1 MAATPARKK
10 KWIGWLLL
18 AVGCG
23 LLLLLILKIGPR
35 DMLDAWRAAN
45 KPLLIVGFG
54 TFTLGLLLRGAKWK
68 FFLSAT
74 PHPVAYRPCLRAYVI
89 NAFLANLT
97 PARSGELLAPIW
109 LARRGV
115 PTAAGYAVV
124 VIDHMLDAVAVLSLF
139 FLAVWNFNRIA
150 PETLETYHF
159 FGLTA
164 DLRSLGAAF
173 GICVGIGLVVVIL
186 ALLRLDLAI
195 GRLRRLPG
203 RAAQKIA
210 AALQS
215 FREALGILG
224 NRRVLAINFLLTYAC
239 WALDLCTS
247 YLVVRSF
254 IPTLAFT
261 DSATASMFAGVI
273 ALASFIP
280 GGIGVGAAGYTVV
293 IAIIGYADSLDA
305 AAAGAVM
312 MTILTHSTRA
322 ALSGLLAREKDQD
335 LRLPDRH

>member
-1 MAATPARKK
+1 MAETRAAKK

-18 AVGCG
+18 ALGFG

-45 KPLLIVGFG
+45 KPLLAAGFV
-54 TFTLGLLLRGAKWK
+54 TFALGLLLRGLKWK
-68 FFLSAT
+68 WFLGAT
-74 PHPVAYRPCLRAYVI
+74 PYPVAYRPCLRAYVL

-97 PARSGELLAPIW
+97 PARSGELLAPLW

-115 PTAAGYAVV
+115 PTSAGYAVV
-124 VIDHMLDAVAVLSLF
+124 VIDHTLDAVAVLSLF

-150 PETLETYHF
+150 PATLDTYHF

-164 DLRSLGAAF
+164 DLRSLGVAF
-173 GICVGIGLVVVIL
+173 GILVGLILVIAIF
-186 ALLRLDLAI
+186 ALLRLDLAVD
-195 GRLRRLPG
+195 RLRRLPG
-203 RAAQKIA
+203 QAAQKIA

-215 FREALGILG
+215 FRESLGVLG
-224 NRRVLAINFLLTYAC
+224 NRRVLILNLILTYGC
-239 WALDLCTS
+239 WILDLCTS
-247 YLVVRSF
+247 FIVVRSF
-254 IPTLAFT
+254 IPSLSFT

-293 IAIIGYADSLDA
+293 ITIIGYHDFVDA
-305 AAAGAVM
+305 AAAGAVI
-312 MTILTHSTRA
+312 MTVLTHSTRA
-322 ALSGLLAREKDQD
+322 VMSGLLVRE
-335 LRLPDRH
+335 RN